1 MTSTLK
7 AASLCRNMEH
17 EEEAGEDERLLE
29 GRPLVQDPAWEGPF
43 NSYQIDW
50 YKDVAFIR
58 TDRLQ
63 DFVQGEGSRE
73 EEAPTRF
80 VRRCSYVEPGKRHTW
95 QSYAR
100 YFCQYGTA
108 DRGKKGIRSS
118 QFIQDPATKPKSGRG
133 SRDRLDHDSHHKG
146 CQCKF
151 SAIALQPSDVYLPN
165 TTKLIYKR
173 RSHVDKDGRPC
184 HGTADP
190 GCTGLPSQMAH
201 SLSAETR

>member
-1 MTSTLK
+1 
-7 AASLCRNMEH
+7 MEH
-17 EEEAGEDERLLE
+17 KDMAGQDERRLE
-29 GRPLVQDPAWEGPF
+29 GRQPVQDPHWEGPF
-43 NSYQIDW
+43 NSYQLDW

-58 TDRLQ
+58 TDRLH
-63 DFVQGEGSRE
+63 DFVQGEGSIE

-108 DRGKKGIRSS
+108 DRGKKGMRSS
-118 QFIQDPATKPKSGRG
+118 QLIQDPATKPKSGRG

-151 SAIALQPSDVYLPN
+151 NATALQLSDEYLPN
-165 TTKLIYKR
+165 TTKLIYR
-173 RSHVDKDGRPC
+173 CRSHVDKDG
-184 HGTADP
+184 
-190 GCTGLPSQMAH
+190 
-201 SLSAETR
+201 